1 MSITQTVV
9 QLRAPRE
16 KKGQVIGV
24 YGVAANGMRIG
35 SGFTVGL
42 LGAALGLRPAL
53 GWSAA
58 ALCACVAVLA
68 AYLAVAARRAVRRGA
83 RPGRGPRHWVI
94 APLRVRAATA
104 GRSASPI

>member
-24 YGVAANGMRIG
+24 YGVGANGMRIG

-42 LGAALGLRPAL
+42 FGAAVGLRTALGLSSTAL
-53 GWSAA
+53 VV
-58 ALCACVAVLA
+58 CVALLA
-68 AYLAVAARRAVRRGA
+68 VYLAVVARRARLSTVNQ
-83 RPGRGPRHWVI
+83 
-94 APLRVRAATA
+94 
-104 GRSASPI
+104 